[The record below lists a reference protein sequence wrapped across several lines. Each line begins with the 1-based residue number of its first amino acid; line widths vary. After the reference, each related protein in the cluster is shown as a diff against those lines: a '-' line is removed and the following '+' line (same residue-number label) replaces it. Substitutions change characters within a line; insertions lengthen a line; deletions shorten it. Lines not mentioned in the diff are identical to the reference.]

1 MHDRLV
7 KELSRLHTAL
17 FRMTG
22 GGIGSRL
29 VGNDML
35 LLTTRG
41 RMSGRPHTVPL
52 LFLTDDDAFVVIAS
66 YGGRPDHPEWYR
78 NLETSPEASVQIGNE
93 EIPVTAQTMD
103 GGDRTEWWPRIVD
116 AYGDYA
122 TYQARTTREIPVVR
136 LYRRE
141 EGDGRTRPPCS

>member
-7 KELSRLHTAL
+7 KELSRLHTSL
-17 FRMTG
+17 FRITR

-35 LLTTRG
+35 LLTTHG
-41 RMSGRPHTVPL
+41 RASGRPHTVPL
-52 LFLTDDDAFVVIAS
+52 LYLTDDDALVVIAS

-78 NLETSPEASVQIGNE
+78 NLEASPDAVAQIGGE
-93 EIPVTAQTMD
+93 EIPVTAQTM
-103 GGDRTEWWPRIVD
+103 GDTDRSAWWPRIVN

-122 TYQARTTREIPVVR
+122 TYQARTTREIPVIR
-136 LYRRE
+136 LSRRGE
-141 EGDGRTRPPCS
+141 EDGRTRPPPS